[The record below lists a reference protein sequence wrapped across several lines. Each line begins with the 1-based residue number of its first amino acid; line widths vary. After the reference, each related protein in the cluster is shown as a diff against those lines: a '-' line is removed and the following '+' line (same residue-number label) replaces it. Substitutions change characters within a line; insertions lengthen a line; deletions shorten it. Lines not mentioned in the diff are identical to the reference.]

1 MYQAPSLKLLC
12 SIQQHHK
19 IINTLR
25 WHHAHSSP
33 QLHGLLASGSGNAI
47 VYVHDLRS
55 IIGERNAAAALGGPV
70 WTVSDCS
77 FWFLTLLLCCCAED
91 PPEGPL
97 VLTEPYRRL
106 CGHTS
111 KITGMAWSPHHDA
124 RLVTASY
131 DGTAQVRRRSSV
143 RDDCVSGSIVAACV
157 NFVVVQVWDVL
168 QEAPVSNYQGH
179 TGYLLCV
186 DWSPV
191 DPDVI
196 WTGGKDFTVQ
206 EWRVSKQEFTKPPKG
221 EGRPTKPAPAAS
233 LTAL

>member
-33 QLHGLLASGSGNAI
+33 QLHGLLASGSSNAI

-55 IIGERNAAAALGGPV
+55 IVGERDASAALGGPV
-70 WTVSDCS
+70 WAVSNRS
-77 FWFLTLLLCCCAED
+77 LWVLTLLLCCCAED

-111 KITGMAWSPHHDA
+111 KITGMVWSPHHDA
-124 RLVTASY
+124 RLVTVSY
-131 DGTAQVRRRSSV
+131 DGTAQVGGGPASGTNVSLGPPLLHVSILWLFRFGTSCRRLPSPTTRV
-143 RDDCVSGSIVAACV
+143 TPATCCV
-157 NFVVVQVWDVL
+157 
-168 QEAPVSNYQGH
+168 
-179 TGYLLCV
+179 
-186 DWSPV
+186 
-191 DPDVI
+191 
-196 WTGGKDFTVQ
+196 WTGH
-206 EWRVSKQEFTKPPKG
+206 P
-221 EGRPTKPAPAAS
+221 
-233 LTAL
+233 LTQM